1 MTSSTDLLERLLQPS
16 SLDRISN
23 QVGANPDQTRTAIQG
38 ALPMLLAGLQRN
50 AADPQG
56 AQSLQQALSEDRHAD
71 LLDDMDGYLSG
82 ARGGKAANGAGIL
95 DHILGDR
102 QEPAAQAL
110 GQRAGLSG
118 GSILQILATL
128 APLVMGML
136 GKKTGSGSSG
146 GGFPDLGQIL
156 GQERQTAESGTPDIG
171 AILDQAFGGKR

>member
-1 MTSSTDLLERLLQPS
+1 MTSITDLLEQLLQPS

-23 QVGANPDQTRTAIQG
+23 QVGANPDQTRTAIQE
-38 ALPMLLAGLQRN
+38 ALPMLLAGLERN

-56 AQSLQQALSEDRHAD
+56 AQSLQQALTEDRHAD
-71 LLDDMDGYLSG
+71 LLDDLEGYLSG
-82 ARGGKAANGAGIL
+82 SRGGKAANGAGIL

-136 GKKTGSGSSG
+136 GKQSGSGSSG

-156 GQERQTAESGTPDIG
+156 GQERKTAQTGSPDIG
-171 AILDQAFGGKR
+171 AILDQAFGDKR

>member
-1 MTSSTDLLERLLQPS
+1 MTSSTDLLEQLLQPS

-23 QVGANPDQTRTAIQG
+23 QVGANPDQTRTAIQEG
-38 ALPMLLAGLQRN
+38 LPMLLAGLERN

-56 AQSLQQALSEDRHAD
+56 AQSLQRALSEDRHAD
-71 LLDDMDGYLSG
+71 LLDDVQGYLTG
-82 ARGGKAANGAGIL
+82 ARDGKAANGSGIL

-136 GKKTGSGSSG
+136 GKKSGSGSSG

-156 GQERQTAESGTPDIG
+156 GQERQTAQAGTPDIG
-171 AILDQAFGGKR
+171 SILDQAFGGKR